1 MEATPS
7 IAIPLLQTGIMLG
20 IVLLGHVYVL
30 RHLPVDAV
38 PSILRGRIE
47 LAHRMRPWLA
57 AAAVCLTVAG
67 LVLQLG

>member
-1 MEATPS
+1 MEPTPS

-20 IVLLGHVYVL
+20 IVLLGNVYVL

-47 LAHRMRPWLA
+47 LANRMRPWLA
-57 AAAVCLTVAG
+57 VAAVCLTVAG
-67 LVLQLG
+67 LVLQLA